1 MRYYVE
7 VRARA
12 EEEQPIPDK
21 HKEFMDELVRIPKP
35 WGLGGGPAPSA
46 PSPGHELIAELAMR
60 RHFGRGVQTPYLTYQ
75 YRYSFGADMA
85 IYDDHFTMFI
95 NPKRVDYQSLVLEA
109 VPQYIMGLRAYL
121 GRVGDEEFIF
131 ADQERRQEKGVTF
144 SARSEVDRVWPVSF
158 YDEELCQ
165 RAFGLSP
172 KAVAKR
178 LQGKVEQVSN
188 ICNGVYIV
196 GSSKVLEFEE
206 ADRLCWQMKAWIE
219 GK

>member
-12 EEEQPIPDK
+12 REEHSIPDK

-46 PSPGHELIAELAMR
+46 PSPGHELIAELAMK
-60 RHFGRGVQTPYLTYQ
+60 RHLGRGVQTPYLTYQ
-75 YRYSFGADMA
+75 YRHCFGDDMA
-85 IYDDHFTMFI
+85 MYDDNLTMFI
-95 NPKRVDYQSLVLEA
+95 NPKRVDYRSLVLEA
-109 VPQYIMGLRAYL
+109 FPRYVAGLRAYI
-121 GRVGDEEFIF
+121 GSIGDEEFIF
-131 ADQERRQEKGVTF
+131 VDQEKLEEKDLTLHT
-144 SARSEVDRVWPVSF
+144 RSEVDRVWPVSF
-158 YDEELCQ
+158 YDDEFCQ

-178 LQGKVEQVSN
+178 LKGKVEQVSN
-188 ICNGVYIV
+188 MSNGVYIV